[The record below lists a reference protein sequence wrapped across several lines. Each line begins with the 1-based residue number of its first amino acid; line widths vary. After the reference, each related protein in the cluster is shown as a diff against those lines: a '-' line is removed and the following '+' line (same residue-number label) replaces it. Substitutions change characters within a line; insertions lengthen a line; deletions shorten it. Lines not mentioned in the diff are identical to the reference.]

1 MIGKY
6 LRVGWLPVLQ
16 SLAKPLAAAGLEMLD
31 ERVAPVAQRDHAGP
45 AVKGVAHFVQQ
56 VDGDQGRHLA
66 AHCGDVAADVLG
78 KQ

>member
-31 ERVAPVAQRDHAGP
+31 ERVAPLLSEAMQAR
-45 AVKGVAHFVQQ
+45 AV
-56 VDGDQGRHLA
+56 
-66 AHCGDVAADVLG
+66 
-78 KQ
+78 